1 MRQISESTDKV
12 HLTLMSRAQGET
24 LHEVGFRPSE
34 EQRLSLKNQ
43 LFGAMKQWSN
53 FTAPVAK
60 KVDGRLLYD
69 CLISYCFR
77 RTSPRCKKIGRT
89 TEEWF
94 GNISK
99 IHKTKDPSIIE
110 EKFQELKR
118 NFPKPEPYVLTHGD
132 LNFTNIIV
140 NDDK

>member
-12 HLTLMSRAQGET
+12 HLTLMSRAQGEA

-69 CLISYCFR
+69 RLISYCLR
-77 RTSPRCKKIGRT
+77 RTSPTCKKIERM

-94 GNISK
+94 GNIEKNFVVIFLKFIKLKTRQSLKKSFRSSK
-99 IHKTKDPSIIE
+99 ET
-110 EKFQELKR
+110 FQHQSHTSLLME
-118 NFPKPEPYVLTHGD
+118 
-132 LNFTNIIV
+132 I
-140 NDDK
+140 